1 MVFGKYGHHGVN
13 VTSHVKMVLDL
24 GQELVLVRFT
34 TARNA
39 RDQTMKLRLVF
50 QECARVR
57 KVIFKQLCITLVKIV
72 IILHSYFDLLTFT

>member
-13 VTSHVKMVLDL
+13 VTSHVKMVPDTE
-24 GQELVLVRFT
+24 QELVLVRFI

-50 QECARVR
+50 QECALVR
-57 KVIFKQLCITLVKIV
+57 KLILYTSVTLVKIV
-72 IILHSYFDLLTFT
+72 IVLHSYFVLLNFT